1 MTNIMKKRNNLFIA
15 FISASMAFA
24 NCNEAAVPE
33 MGKEE
38 TIENSGN
45 NKEDNENNQKP
56 ADELPENTFPVS
68 EKIKTIPLPPA
79 GQRWIINEMFTD
91 DFNDGKLD
99 ETKWINPHPTWK
111 GRAPGL
117 FEKERV
123 SFKDGCMVLEGIKM
137 DKPETVNGTEFNISC
152 AAVVSKEEKAHY
164 GYYECRFKANK
175 TTLSSTFWLSNRS
188 RKFPTQGKQP
198 EGAAPGMFKQELDVC
213 ECIGRTGDF
222 NGKFFY
228 KGMNSNIHYWF
239 TPEGEKEQKDIR
251 ANETRLYREDGGV
264 PSDDFNVYGCW
275 WRDKSSATF
284 YLNNTQS
291 GSVEFYNKKTKEP
304 FYFTEPMGVNM
315 VVETYPFPWIELP
328 NDAELA
334 DNTKNKTYYDWV
346 RAYILVGLDE
356 KAEESKIKVFGNRI
370 NFADKENRLLTNT
383 GNKYNISLI
392 YTADNNCNATIIIYD
407 ENKKEISRNSRKLY
421 AGYAGFEMEYSAK
434 LEKNKVYYIV
444 AYLTPENEKDVN
456 KACNTDSFVVKTL

>member
-1 MTNIMKKRNNLFIA
+1 MNIMKKRINLT
-15 FISASMAFA
+15 ISLVLASMFFA
-24 NCNEAAVPE
+24 NCNKVAITDIE
-33 MGKEE
+33 KEE
-38 TIENSGN
+38 SSEESGN
-45 NKEDNENNQKP
+45 IQESDENNQ
-56 ADELPENTFPVS
+56 DSSDGLPENTFPVS
-68 EKIKTIPLPPA
+68 EKIKTIPLPPS

-91 DFNDGKLD
+91 EFNADKLD

-111 GRAPGL
+111 GRVPGL

-123 SFKDGCMVLEGIKM
+123 TFKDGCMVLEGVKM
-137 DKPETVNGTEFNISC
+137 DKTKTVNGSKFYISC

-188 RKFPTQGKQP
+188 GKFPTEGKQP

-222 NGKFFY
+222 NGNFFY
-228 KGMNSNIHYWF
+228 KGMNSNVHYWF

-251 ANETRLYREDGGV
+251 AKETRLYREDGNV

-275 WRDKSSATF
+275 WRDKSSVIF

-291 GSVEFYNKKTKEP
+291 GSVEFYNRSTNEP

-334 DNTKNKTYYDWV
+334 DETKNKTYYDWV
-346 RAYILVGLDE
+346 RAYTLIDINE
-356 KAEESKIKVFGNRI
+356 KAEESCSKVFGNRI
-370 NFADKENRLLTNT
+370 NIINKENRLLTNRE
-383 GNKYNISLI
+383 NKYNTNLI
-392 YTADNNCNATIIIYD
+392 YTADYDCNVIVIIYD
-407 ENKKEISRNSRKLY
+407 ENKMEISRSTKKLY
-421 AGYAGFEMEYSAK
+421 AGYAGFNLEYNAK

-444 AYLTPENEKDVN
+444 AYLLPENENNVN
-456 KACNTDSFVVKTL
+456 KAYQADSFLVKSL